1 MNTKFVIQSVVAS
14 VGLTMAFAGTQA
26 AAQSDWEF
34 NITPYAWMSGLSGD
48 LGTVPGLPSQP
59 VDLSF
64 GDIFDDL
71 DYGLFLLSSAR
82 NGPWVIY
89 FDGSLV
95 KTTSDEQIGGPIV
108 QALQVESKT
117 TNAAL
122 SLGRTVSV
130 SQDHNIDVYLGV
142 RYWKIENNF
151 AVNTV
156 GPLLRSSSSADWVD
170 PIIGVAG
177 RYRIND
183 RWVLFGS
190 ADIGGFGVGSDMQ
203 WSVQTGANYSFTD
216 RVSLSVGWRY
226 MSVDYQD
233 NGIVFDVSQSGPLIG
248 ATFKF

>member
-1 MNTKFVIQSVVAS
+1 MKVEYFVRYTS
-14 VGLTMAFAGTQA
+14 VGALLATVIAGTQA
-26 AAQSDWEF
+26 DAQSGWEF
-34 NITPYAWMSGLSGD
+34 NVTPYAWMSGLSGD

-64 GDIFDDL
+64 GDILDDL
-71 DYGLFLLSSAR
+71 DYGLFLFSSAR

-95 KTTSDEQIGGPIV
+95 KTTSNERIGGPVV
-108 QALQVESKT
+108 QDLEVESKT
-117 TNAAL
+117 MNAAL

-130 SQDHNIDVYLGV
+130 SQDHNVDLYGGI
-142 RYWKIENNF
+142 RYWNIENNF
-151 AVNTV
+151 KVNTV
-156 GPLLRSSSSADWVD
+156 NSVFKSSSSANWVD

-183 RWVLFGS
+183 RWSVFGS
-190 ADIGGFGVGSDMQ
+190 ADIGGFGVGSDFQ
-203 WSVQTGANYSFTD
+203 WSLQTGANYAFSDLVSVSF
-216 RVSLSVGWRY
+216 GWRY

-233 NGIVFDVSQSGPLIG
+233 DGIVFDVSQSGPLIG